1 MKFDRKIED
10 LLAKGKISV
19 EEAHVLKRSL
29 RENVARA
36 KEISFHSQF
45 SYKYMAVA
53 VLANVALGAVWM
65 ILNAEPEAVRA
76 TAAAAGGAAQNVAEM
91 MNQTGKV
98 GEMNKSLSTLISIV
112 LISLPVLGS
121 LLWFALA
128 HNSLVDSEEDVLAAW
143 AQVESNY
150 QRRAD
155 LVPNLVDTVRAY
167 AEHEKDVQT
176 GIAAL
181 RAQAAALKTEAE
193 RVRALSK
200 DSATQLDNE
209 KYMRQL
215 AEDQQKLGGQIRGV
229 MLAVEGYPSLRAS
242 DQFMELQAQLEGT
255 ENRINVARMAFNE
268 KVGTF
273 NAAIRRMPASLI
285 AGMGNFQR
293 TAYFKADEGSD
304 KVVKTGF
311 GEKSA
316 SPAPEAAE

>member
-1 MKFDRKIED
+1 VKFDKKIED

-29 RENVARA
+29 RENIERA
-36 KEISFHSQF
+36 KEIRFHSQF

-76 TAAAAGGAAQNVAEM
+76 TATAASGAAQNVSEM

-98 GEMNKSLSTLISIV
+98 GEMNKSLTTLISIV

-121 LLWFALA
+121 LLWFTFSY
-128 HNSLVDSEEDVLAAW
+128 NGLVDQEEDVLSSW

-155 LVPNLVDTVRAY
+155 LIPNLVDTVRAY

-176 GIAAL
+176 DVAAL

-193 RVRALSK
+193 RVRELSK
-200 DSATQLDNE
+200 DAATQLDNE
-209 KYMRQL
+209 KYMQQL
-215 AEDQQKLGGQIRGV
+215 AQDQQKLGGQIRGI
-229 MLAVEGYPSLRAS
+229 MLAVEGYPVLRAS
-242 DQFMELQAQLEGT
+242 DQFLELQAQLEGT

-293 TAYFKADEGSD
+293 KAYFKADEGSD
-304 KVVKTGF
+304 KAVKTGL
-311 GEKSA
+311 SA
-316 SPAPEAAE
+316 APAEVAPEAAE